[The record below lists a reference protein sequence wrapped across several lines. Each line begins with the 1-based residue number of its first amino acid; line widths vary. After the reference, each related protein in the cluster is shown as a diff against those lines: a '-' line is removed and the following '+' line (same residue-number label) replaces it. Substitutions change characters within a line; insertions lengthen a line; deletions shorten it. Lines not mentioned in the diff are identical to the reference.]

1 MKIVILD
8 ADTVGA
14 SPALDKIANLGEFV
28 SYPRTAASETAERLA
43 DADIAISNKVVINR
57 DVMEVAPRL
66 KLICVTATGVNNV
79 DLEAAAERGITVRNV
94 ADYSTESVTQVTFMH
109 IFSLMGHMQYWD
121 NFAKSGSW
129 TASGLFTDISHTWGQ
144 LSGRRIGIIGMGKI
158 GSSVARVAA
167 AFGMEVVYFSTSGT
181 GHCTDYPSLPLD
193 ELLATSDVVSIHAPL
208 NERTRGLI
216 GAAQLKMMKPTA
228 ILVNVGRGGIVDET
242 DLAAALDAG
251 VIAGAGLD
259 VFIKEPLPAS
269 HPLLHLLHP
278 ERLRLTP
285 HIAWTSDEAR
295 TLLMERTLENITT
308 FLSEK

>member
-158 GSSVARVAA
+158 GSSVARVAS

-181 GHCTDYPSLPLD
+181 GHCTDYPSLPLE
-193 ELLATSDVVSIHAPL
+193 ELLATSDIVSIHAPL
-208 NERTRGLI
+208 NERTHGLI
-216 GAAQLKMMKPTA
+216 CATELEKMKPTA

-259 VFIKEPLPAS
+259 VFIREPLPAS
-269 HPLLHLLHP
+269 HPLLHLQHP

-295 TLLMERTLENITT
+295 TLLMERTLQNIET
-308 FLSEK
+308 FLKN